1 MRVVEEKIYQF
12 LELDDGAK
20 ERAREWWREV
30 ADYPFHKENIEAIK
44 AFCGHFGVTLKDWSI
59 YGRGEH
65 LTTNAENHHFRGFT
79 LAHAKELAERGY
91 FPESGLWLDGVMI
104 SGFFEDFKRT
114 GDALSAFL
122 YALECALRAITEDID
137 YQYSDEAV
145 DEMLIINEYEFTE
158 DGKRYH

>member
-1 MRVVEEKIYQF
+1 MRTEQVAVYQF
-12 LELDDGAK
+12 DELPEGAK
-20 ERAREWWREV
+20 DSARAWFREV
-30 ADYPFHKENIEAIK
+30 SDYPFHDDNIKSIK

-65 LTTNAENHHFRGFT
+65 LTTNAENCHFRGFT
-79 LAHAKELAERGY
+79 LADAKDLNEKGY

-137 YQYSDEAV
+137 YQFSDEAV
-145 DEMLIINEYEFTE
+145 DEMLIVNEYEFDE
-158 DGKRYH
+158 DGRRWS

>member
-1 MRVVEEKIYQF
+1 MRTEQVAVYQF
-12 LELDDGAK
+12 DELPEGAK
-20 ERAREWWREV
+20 DSARAWFREIS
-30 ADYPFHKENIEAIK
+30 DYPFHDENIKSIK

-65 LTTNAENHHFRGFT
+65 LTTNAENCHFRGFT
-79 LAHAKELAERGY
+79 LADAKDLNEKGY

-137 YQYSDEAV
+137 YQFSDEAV
-145 DEMLIINEYEFTE
+145 DEVLIVNEYEFDE
-158 DGKRYH
+158 DGRRWS